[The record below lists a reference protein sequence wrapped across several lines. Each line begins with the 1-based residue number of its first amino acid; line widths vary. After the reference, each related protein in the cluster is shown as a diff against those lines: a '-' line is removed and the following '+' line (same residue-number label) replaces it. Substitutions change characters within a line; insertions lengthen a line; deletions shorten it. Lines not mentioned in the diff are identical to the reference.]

1 MSSFFPRTFILQN
14 FLVELTKFRLHIS
27 YFKRRG
33 VYKTSKVLGKAFITG
48 RRLFRNY
55 RFNIFRKVLQTRN
68 TKDFE
73 DKKKSGMLIIYFVL
87 PIVCVTDK
95 SFLSSGRH
103 PKSLRAWYTRAWYH
117 YHSFLRA
124 SSCQQERIKH
134 LLIGKNYRRF
144 L

>member
-68 TKDFE
+68 TQDFE

-103 PKSLRAWYTRAWYH
+103 PKSLRAWYT
-117 YHSFLRA
+117 SPSPLFLRA